1 MKRIAL
7 ISFHTCPLSGEEGKE
22 TGGMNIY
29 VLETAKN
36 LSKMGFLVDVFT
48 RDQDETKDKIVVVNP
63 NFRVI
68 HLDAGP
74 KTNIPKKKLLCF
86 IDEFVESFKKFSKEE
101 NITYDLLDC
110 HYFLSGKIGL
120 KIQKELKKTL
130 PLIMTFHTLALMKNL
145 VAKTPEEQES
155 VERIEI
161 EKEIVKHASIIIS
174 PSETDKEYLKYLYG
188 CKEEK
193 IFVIS
198 PGVNVKLFKP
208 MPKIEAKQ
216 KIGADLNKKIILF
229 VGRIEPLKG
238 IDTLIY
244 AIKILLE
251 KKEHKDIMLWIV
263 GGDISQ
269 RKELWSEELQKLEA
283 LRKLLGIGCSVKFIG
298 RKLPEEL
305 PFYYNAA
312 EVAVVASQYE
322 SFGMTAL
329 EAMACNTPVITTDV
343 TGVSNILDE
352 EHEALIGSA
361 GNPLYLA
368 SQIEYLL
375 ENITKTNAI
384 SQNLYQKVQDLN
396 WPNVTE
402 RIIAVYKKFI

>member
-7 ISFHTCPLSGEEGKE
+7 ISFHTCPLSAEEGKE

-36 LSKMGFLVDVFT
+36 LSKMGYMVDVFT
-48 RDQDETKDKIVVVNP
+48 RDQDETRDRIVVVNS

-74 KTNIPKKKLLCF
+74 KTNIPKKEL
-86 IDEFVESFKKFSKEE
+86 ISYTDEFVESFKQFVKKE
-101 NITYDLLDC
+101 NTTYELLDC
-110 HYFLSGKIGL
+110 HYFLSGIIGIE
-120 KIQKELKKTL
+120 IQKLYKKQI

-145 VAKTPEEQES
+145 VARTPEEQES
-155 VERIEI
+155 VDRITI
-161 EKEIVKHASIIIS
+161 EKELVKKASAVIS
-174 PSETDKEYLKYLYG
+174 PSETDKKYLQYLYG

-193 IFVIS
+193 ISVIC
-198 PGVNVKLFKP
+198 PGVDISLFKP
-208 MPKIEAKQ
+208 MEKEFAKQ
-216 KIGADLNKKIILF
+216 KIRADLKTKIILF

-238 IDTLIY
+238 IDTLMY
-244 AIKILLE
+244 ALKILLE
-251 KKEHKDIMLWIV
+251 KEKYGNLMLWVV

-269 RKELWSEELQKLEA
+269 RKELWSEELKKLES
-283 LRKLLGIGCSVKFIG
+283 LKKLLDIGCSVKFVG

-305 PFYYNAA
+305 PFYYNSA

-352 EHEALIGSA
+352 KHEPLIASA

-375 ENITKTNAI
+375 ENKKESTVL
-384 SQNLYQKVQDLN
+384 SEDLYKKVQDLN
-396 WPNVTE
+396 WPNVVE
-402 RIIAVYKKFI
+402 RIITVYKKFI